1 MSPLLKTKTSASFI
15 LQVLPNKMILSIQY
29 LWMTLHNY
37 FTIRNC
43 SSREPVV
50 ENDVEW

>member
-1 MSPLLKTKTSASFI
+1 MPTSWFREEKMHINFI
-15 LQVLPNKMILSIQY
+15 RDVYAMLSMQY
-29 LWMTLHNY
+29 PWVILHNY

-43 SSREPVV
+43 LSRGPVV